1 MPLVPLTV
9 QLLVLELCRTLLAGL
24 LVLLPMGPL
33 AVHAAVPDEAAG
45 RAVLQ
50 FDGVAGFPAAVAQAS
65 TEVFPLI
72 SCADRTNNNRVNDAF
87 VFCFATTPFS
97 RVHEDQQPGSSVRG
111 RSKRCRPEGH
121 WSVPPFP
128 DYAKLR
134 RHAAAVVRAR

>member
-1 MPLVPLTV
+1 MMFVILTV
-9 QLLVLELCRTLLAGL
+9 TLLVLELCDALLARL
-24 LVLLPMGPL
+24 LVLLSMGPL

-50 FDGVAGFPAAVAQAS
+50 FDGVVGFPTAVAQAS

-87 VFCFATTPFS
+87 VFCFATPFS

-111 RSKRCRPEGH
+111 RSKRFRPEGH
-121 WSVPPFP
+121 LCVSPFRNFSAGCL
-128 DYAKLR
+128 DHETGYDLF
-134 RHAAAVVRAR
+134 

>member
-72 SCADRTNNNRVNDAF
+72 SCADRANNNRADDAF
-87 VFCFATTPFS
+87 VFRLLFCYSLFQSTRRPATRKLSP
-97 RVHEDQQPGSSVRG
+97 
-111 RSKRCRPEGH
+111 RSE
-121 WSVPPFP
+121 
-128 DYAKLR
+128 
-134 RHAAAVVRAR
+134 